1 MVLQHHRG
9 FIGEVLQ
16 LIAHLVTRFT
26 PICAE
31 VLHEM
36 KRAMRFAGLVRH
48 ARRSEHSDV
57 MRGPVGGAFLSLDN
71 VDRSEAH
78 EQDDDHEQR
87 PRSRTH
93 AQGGRHLF
101 KRGLLSP

>member
-1 MVLQHHRG
+1 
-9 FIGEVLQ
+9 
-16 LIAHLVTRFT
+16 
-26 PICAE
+26 
-31 VLHEM
+31 
-36 KRAMRFAGLVRH
+36 MRFAGLVRH
-48 ARRSEHSDV
+48 ARRSKHSDV
-57 MRGPVGGAFLSLDN
+57 ERGPVGGAFLSLRT

-93 AQGGRHLF
+93 AQGRHLF